1 MAWFSCLGLWNVGNK
16 WPFFF
21 LVWQIFSKSQKSK
34 NTWRI
39 LTQKQLDCL
48 PVCCM
53 FWLTQHVCSITSQIR
68 LEHSKSTWRLDNI
81 FVCFILIK
89 TNNNI
94 RQLSPLWQPWRNLAK
109 MCRFF
114 AFSRIFLLIYEAWY
128 FFAQNSI
135 SVTWKHYPMRE
146 FDWMVTL
153 TVAFFDGVSRR
164 LSVFMRS

>member
-1 MAWFSCLGLWNVGNK
+1 MAILFPCLANIFKVTEIKKHMKNSYAKTAGLLACLLQG
-16 WPFFF
+16 
-21 LVWQIFSKSQKSK
+21 IF
-34 NTWRI
+34 RI
-39 LTQKQLDCL
+39 
-48 PVCCM
+48 CM